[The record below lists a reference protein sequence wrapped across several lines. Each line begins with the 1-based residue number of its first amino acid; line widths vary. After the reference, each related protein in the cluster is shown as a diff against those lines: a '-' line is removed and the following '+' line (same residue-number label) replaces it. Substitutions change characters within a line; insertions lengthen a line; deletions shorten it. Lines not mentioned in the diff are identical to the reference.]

1 MDRTDYELLRELQ
14 GGLPLAREPFQELG
28 RRLGLEEREV
38 LERLG
43 SLRAAG
49 IIRKFKARIDQRQVG
64 LTANALVAW
73 CIPPGIKEITSRIL
87 ASSPGITHC
96 YERQPVP
103 GRWNYT
109 FYTVHHGKSRDMVL
123 HEVSSIAGRAGISDY
138 LVLFSTKEFKRS
150 AAVRIGEHG
159 GIPA

>member
-1 MDRTDYELLRELQ
+1 MDRTDYALLRKLQ
-14 GGLPLAREPFQELG
+14 EGLPLVQEPFQELG
-28 RRLGLEEREV
+28 RRLGLEEHEV
-38 LERLG
+38 LERLMA
-43 SLRAAG
+43 LRAAG
-49 IIRKFKARIDQRQVG
+49 IIRKFRARIDQRQVG

-73 CIPPGIKEITSRIL
+73 CIPPEIKESTGRIL
-87 ASSPGITHC
+87 ASSPCVTHC

-109 FYTVHHGKSRDMVL
+109 LYTVHHGKSRDHVL
-123 HEVSSIAGRAGISDY
+123 DEVSSIAARAGISDY

-159 GIPA
+159 GVPA